1 MKKIIFCSLAFLHM
15 YVVSMHENKIHV
27 KVPVVAVHKKLSN
40 LDAGY
45 TVRSIATDDS
55 CADYTTDS
63 YSQDPLHFKVVDWT
77 GVAIYSY
84 TDVLA
89 PEKMQ
94 RNSSDDWDWKFYKPI
109 LTYRK
114 KYTTADLRMYGM
126 FNPEEEK
133 KEREKLQRILAGVHR
148 SIHILFEKKTS

>member
-1 MKKIIFCSLAFLHM
+1 MKKIIFCSLVFLHM
-15 YVVSMHENKIHV
+15 YVVSMYENKIHV
-27 KVPVVAVHKKLSN
+27 KVPVVALHKKVSN

-45 TVRSIATDDS
+45 TVRSIATNDS
-55 CADYTTDS
+55 CADYTNDS
-63 YSQDPLHFKVVDWT
+63 YSQDLLDFKVVDWT

-84 TDVLA
+84 TDVLV

-94 RNSSDDWDWKFYKPI
+94 RNSFDDWDLNFYKPI

-114 KYTTADLRMYGM
+114 EYTTADLRMYGM

-148 SIHILFEKKTS
+148 SIRILFEKKTS